1 MSLGKLMLGVA
12 SFVAF
17 CSIGIGRADAASV
30 QPSAPAAAPDQPAY
44 GPLAF
49 NRAGGDFYIAQAGKL
64 VRARLADGA
73 IEFHLKPDSFQIGF
87 NGDQLNLCLGQAPF
101 EEMRQSP
108 RGPLISCLDGTM
120 SGAREHNSDTLLV
133 YNPVRW
139 GTGNTNFSDETSMKA
154 KPMKGYRSAYQVN
167 QLLFVDDPSASLRT
181 FLGTLYGY
189 VWVNRD
195 PERTNRDI
203 MPVRLVFE

>member
-1 MSLGKLMLGVA
+1 MSCRKIIPVA
-12 SFVAF
+12 AILIAVCVATTGF
-17 CSIGIGRADAASV
+17 AGAASP
-30 QPSAPAAAPDQPAY
+30 QPSAPASDQPVY

-49 NRAGGDFYIAQAGKL
+49 NRAGAGDFYITQAGKF
-64 VRARLADGA
+64 VRARLVGGA
-73 IEFHLKPDSFQIGF
+73 IEFRLKPDSFQIGF
-87 NGDQLNLCLGQAPF
+87 NGDQLNLCLGQEPF
-101 EEMRQSP
+101 DEMSRSP
-108 RGPLISCLDGTM
+108 RGPLVSCLAGPM

-154 KPMKGYRSAYQVN
+154 KPLKGYKSAYQVN
-167 QLLFVDDPSASLRT
+167 KLLFVDDPGTSLRT

-189 VWVNRD
+189 VWVNRN